1 MIENSLLLIK
11 VIHAKLVHFVKG
23 LAFEYLKRTFIHPD
37 GNKFVTLNENLGVY
51 AWQSNHHYAHIKRL
65 TEREGWEY

>member
-1 MIENSLLLIK
+1 M
-11 VIHAKLVHFVKG
+11 HFVKG